1 MLELIY
7 HELIVTLLLQTDLE
21 AARSYEYLS
30 RLISGAMLQDPQL
43 KELHSQ
49 RVIKGYT
56 LCSLYPREAD
66 KVYKQG
72 RVYLFNIRTLD
83 SEFILKLKS
92 ILPRLNAGVLATE
105 IRNFEYRPISRL
117 TTLTP
122 VVVTIDNKSWTK
134 EKGLK
139 ILMERAAI
147 NSLKKYR
154 AFIGDMT
161 EPTENFIEGIQ
172 LLNEKPIKIPYKNN
186 SLLGN
191 KLMLTIKSDP
201 ISQKL
206 AFAALGAGLLEKN
219 AIGMGYCRSE

>member
-1 MLELIY
+1 M
-7 HELIVTLLLQTDLE
+7 LQTDLE
-21 AARSYEYLS
+21 AARAYEHLS

-43 KELHSQ
+43 KELHGQ
-49 RVIKGYT
+49 RAIKGYT
-56 LCSLYPREAD
+56 LCNLYPREAE

-72 RVYLFNIRTLD
+72 RVYLFNIRSLGI
-83 SEFILKLKS
+83 EFILKLKS
-92 ILPRLNAGVLATE
+92 ILPYLNAGVLSTE

-122 VVVTIDNKSWTK
+122 VVATVDNKSWVK

-154 AFIGDMT
+154 TFIGDMT

-191 KLMLTIKSDP
+191 KLVLTIKSDP

-219 AIGMGYCRSE
+219 AIGMGYCKSE